1 MSTTLAAWSC
11 GTTPLLPPDEAN
23 SGRPNSGMSSRS
35 LVRTERTGPTKDA
48 SFDWNTAASRVRL
61 ASTGSSMTM
70 SACLSPDWGRAS
82 ETLSI
87 LTIRAGRLILPP
99 KSPWTPVSG
108 ATGGGGVV
116 VVVVGSGEAP
126 PPRVATTTTTGST
139 TSSATPPAA
148 SCQRR
153 RRRLSSDLKRSSRV
167 MVGEGCQADAGGRR
181 WCHVAGR
188 TPRMPRVSG
197 PAGDVCPPA
206 RAAHWPRGHS
216 LPRTRLDHPQLAQPR
231 RRLPDSPRRERARLT
246 CSGSTWSLQRRVA
259 YDPGEPARARRQ
271 ALSRRAPGRG
281 AVGAEPP
288 GRRHGT
294 AAGGQEGRGLPGTRA
309 NRRREGPRAPRL
321 PQALEGRGRR
331 VLRGCG
337 ARFQRRGAAVD
348 RSAPPRLRGARP
360 GLTAQEPVSTWSP
373 SLK

>member
-11 GTTPLLPPDEAN
+11 GTTPLLPPDEAY
-23 SGRPNSGMSSRS
+23 SGRPNSGMNSRS
-35 LVRTERTGPTKDA
+35 LVRTERTGPTTDA
-48 SFDWNTAASRVRL
+48 SYDWNTAASRVRL

-108 ATGGGGVV
+108 ATGGGGAG
-116 VVVVGSGEAP
+116 VGGGAGGGRGGVLGGGGGAGAGPPPPAAP
-126 PPRVATTTTTGST
+126 PP
-139 TSSATPPAA
+139 
-148 SCQRR
+148 
-153 RRRLSSDLKRSSRV
+153 
-167 MVGEGCQADAGGRR
+167 GRR
-181 WCHVAGR
+181 GF
-188 TPRMPRVSG
+188 PG
-197 PAGDVCPPA
+197 PARDVCPPA

-309 NRRREGPRAPRL
+309 I
-321 PQALEGRGRR
+321 
-331 VLRGCG
+331 
-337 ARFQRRGAAVD
+337 QRRGAAVD